1 MRTLAVALLAFTAL
15 PAQVYVVDVAGG
27 AGSHFTDLAAAVAAV
42 PNGSTLRVRAGSYVG
57 CALQAKGLAIVGEGL
72 VVVQGSCSVALTLA
86 TQRVLLRNLQFDV
99 GLSIRDA
106 AGPVAVEACT
116 IQGLFASGVKIE
128 RGAQVRLQGCQL
140 GPLQFGFGP
149 PLEMTDAT
157 VEVARCQVI
166 GGTGFS
172 FGYNVGVLALRSR
185 CTLVDCPVT
194 GGAGGAAS
202 CWRGTVM
209 PATPGYP
216 ACDLEASTLLV
227 CDSAIVGGAG
237 GVAAACAPPAAG
249 GVGVKAGTNCA
260 VFVFGA
266 LPIGGGAGGG
276 NGLPR
281 APGYQ
286 LGAGS
291 RLVHS
296 PTLRTP
302 VAWITGTQARA
313 QTVQV
318 ELRAAPASVAVIAFS
333 YTGLAVPL
341 EPFGVGSLLLQPALV
356 SAAFAVPSTGAFAL
370 PLHLPASLPL
380 SEIYTGQVLT
390 WQPAGVFASNTFAL
404 LVAQ

>member
-15 PAQVYVVDVAGG
+15 PAQVYVVDAAGG

-42 PNGSTLRVRAGSYVG
+42 PSGSTLRVRAGSYIG

-72 VVVQGSCSVALTLA
+72 VVLQGSCSVALTLA
-86 TQRVLLRNLQFDV
+86 TQRVLLRNLQLDA

-106 AGPVAVEACT
+106 AGPVAVEACV
-116 IQGLFASGVKIE
+116 IQGLLASGVKIE
-128 RGAQVRLQGCQL
+128 RSAQVRLQGCQL
-140 GPLQFGFGP
+140 GPMVFGLGP
-149 PLEMTDAT
+149 PIDMTDAT
-157 VEVARCQVI
+157 VEVAGCQI
-166 GGTGFS
+166 DAGSLFASGS
-172 FGYNVGVLALRSR
+172 SVGVLALRSR
-185 CTLVDCPVT
+185 CMLVDSQVT

-202 CWRGTVM
+202 CWHNIAN
-209 PATPGYP
+209 PATPGAP
-216 ACDLEASTLLV
+216 GCALEATILLV

-237 GVAAACAPPAAG
+237 GLGAACAPAAAG
-249 GVGVKAGTNCA
+249 GVGGKTGTNST

-276 NGLPR
+276 TGLPR

-291 RLVHS
+291 RLVHD
-296 PTLRTP
+296 PNLRTP
-302 VAWITGTQARA
+302 VAWITGVQARA

>member
-1 MRTLAVALLAFTAL
+1 MRSLAVALLAFTAI
-15 PAQVYVVDVAGG
+15 PAQVYVVDAAGG

-42 PNGSTLRVRAGSYVG
+42 PNGSTLRVRAGSYAG

-72 VVVQGSCSVALTLA
+72 VNLSGSCSVALTLA
-86 TQRVLLRNLQFDV
+86 TQRVLLRNLQFDF

-106 AGPVAVEACT
+106 AGPVAVEACR
-116 IQGLFASGVKIE
+116 IPGVLASGVKIE
-128 RGAQVRLQGCQL
+128 RSPQVRLQACQL
-140 GPLQFGFGP
+140 GPMQFGLGP
-149 PLEMTDAT
+149 PLEVTDAT

-166 GGTGFS
+166 GGSLFLSGS
-172 FGYNVGVLALRSR
+172 SAGVLALRSR
-185 CTLVDCPVT
+185 CTLVDSQVT

-202 CWRGTVM
+202 CWRGSVI

-216 ACDLEASTLLV
+216 ACELDATTLLI

-237 GVAAACAPPAAG
+237 GAAAACAPPAGG

-266 LPIGGGAGGG
+266 LPLGGGAGGG

-281 APGYQ
+281 GPAFQ

-291 RLVHS
+291 YRVHS
-296 PTLRTP
+296 PNLRTP
-302 VAWITGTQARA
+302 VAWITGVQARA

-318 ELRAAPASVAVIAFS
+318 EVRAAPASVAVLAFS
-333 YTGLAVPL
+333 YTGLSVPL

-356 SAAFAVPSTGAFAL
+356 SAAFAVPGTGALAL
-370 PLHLPASLPL
+370 PLHLPATLPL

-404 LVAQ
+404 LAAQ